1 MKMALPSPE
10 LKPPFD
16 ASTIETEIWAPG
28 KHKFLL
34 EPTFVA
40 RRGGDGE
47 DDGWL
52 LMLVHNGDTKH
63 TELCVLDAQ
72 RITAGALSL

>member
-1 MKMALPSPE
+1 MKMTLPSPE

-16 ASTIETEIWAPG
+16 AAAIETELWAPG
-28 KHKFLL
+28 QHSFLL
-34 EPTFVA
+34 EPLFVA
-40 RRGGDGE
+40 RPGGASE

-52 LMLVHNGDTKH
+52 ILLVHNADTQH

-72 RITAGALSL
+72 RIAAGAHPH